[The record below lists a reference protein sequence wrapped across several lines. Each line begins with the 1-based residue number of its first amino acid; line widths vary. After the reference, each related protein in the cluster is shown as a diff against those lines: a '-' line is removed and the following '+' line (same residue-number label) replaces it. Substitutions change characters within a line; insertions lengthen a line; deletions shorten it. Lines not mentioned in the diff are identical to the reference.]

1 MFEPIQVMKEIDMKT
16 QNTSVTWRA
25 AFERTFAG
33 LILGAAALL
42 VMGGTVAACLQS
54 VPLGA

>member
-1 MFEPIQVMKEIDMKT
+1 MKT

>member
-1 MFEPIQVMKEIDMKT
+1 MTIRNF
-16 QNTSVTWRA
+16 SFCA

-33 LILGAAALL
+33 LVFGSAAFL
-42 VMGGTVAACLQS
+42 VLGGTIAACLQA